1 MHNETERRQIRRYR
15 NRRLYDSERGRVIT
29 QNELGDLVRA
39 GHEVQVID
47 HATGDDITV
56 QILGQVAQ
64 AEVVGW
70 QDRQEGTSLYRSIIT
85 EGGRMSKSAINSVIL
100 AGLGALSLTAEKA
113 EEIID
118 TLIKRGEVARKD
130 RKDAINDLVNKAEE
144 QAKKFS
150 DTMKAQAEKWRGV
163 KRDEHEDL
171 KSEVRTLKK
180 MLKRMEK
187 HLADKS

>member
-47 HATGDDITV
+47 HATGNDITV
-56 QILGQVAQ
+56 KVLGQVAQ
-64 AEVVGW
+64 AEVVSW
-70 QDRQEGTSLYRSIIT
+70 QDRQEGTTLFRSIIT
-85 EGGRMSKSAINSVIL
+85 EGGKMSKSAINSVIL

-130 RKDAINDLVNKAEE
+130 RKDAINDLITKAED
-144 QAKKFS
+144 QARKFS
-150 DTMKAQAEKWRGV
+150 DTMKQQAEKWRGV

-171 KSEVRTLKK
+171 KTEVRALKK
-180 MLKRMEK
+180 MLKRIEK
-187 HLADKS
+187 HLADKD

>member
-47 HATGDDITV
+47 HATGNDITV
-56 QILGQVAQ
+56 KVLGQVAQ
-64 AEVVGW
+64 AEVVSW
-70 QDRQEGTSLYRSIIT
+70 QDRQEGTTLFRSIIT
-85 EGGRMSKSAINSVIL
+85 EGGKMSKSAINSVIL

-130 RKDAINDLVNKAEE
+130 RKDAINDLITKAED
-144 QAKKFS
+144 QARKFS
-150 DTMKAQAEKWRGV
+150 NTMKQQAEKWRGV

-171 KSEVRTLKK
+171 KTEVRALKK

-187 HLADKS
+187 HLADKD

>member
-47 HATGDDITV
+47 HATGNDITV
-56 QILGQVAQ
+56 KVLGQVAQ
-64 AEVVGW
+64 AEVVSW
-70 QDRQEGTSLYRSIIT
+70 QDRQEGTTLFRSIIT
-85 EGGRMSKSAINSVIL
+85 EGGKMSKSAINSVIL

-130 RKDAINDLVNKAEE
+130 RKDAINDLITKAED
-144 QAKKFS
+144 QARKFS
-150 DTMKAQAEKWRGV
+150 DTMKQQAEKWRGV

-171 KSEVRTLKK
+171 KTEVRALKK

-187 HLADKS
+187 HLADKD

>member
-47 HATGDDITV
+47 HATGNDITV
-56 QILGQVAQ
+56 KVLGQVAQ
-64 AEVVGW
+64 AEVVSW
-70 QDRQEGTSLYRSIIT
+70 QDRQEGTTLFRSIIT
-85 EGGRMSKSAINSVIL
+85 EGGKMSKSAINSVIL

-130 RKDAINDLVNKAEE
+130 RKDAINDLITKAED
-144 QAKKFS
+144 QARKFS
-150 DTMKAQAEKWRGV
+150 DTMKQQAEKWRGV

-171 KSEVRTLKK
+171 KTEVRALKK

>member
-1 MHNETERRQIRRYR
+1 MHNKTERRQIRRYR

-29 QNELGDLVRA
+29 HNELGDLVRA

-47 HATGDDITV
+47 HATGNDITV
-56 QILGQVAQ
+56 KVLGQVAQ

-70 QDRQEGTSLYRSIIT
+70 KNRQEGTTLYRSIIT

-130 RKDAINDLVNKAEE
+130 RKDAINDLITKAEE
-144 QAKKFS
+144 QARKFS

-171 KSEVRTLKK
+171 KTEVRTLKK

-187 HLADKS
+187 HLADKD